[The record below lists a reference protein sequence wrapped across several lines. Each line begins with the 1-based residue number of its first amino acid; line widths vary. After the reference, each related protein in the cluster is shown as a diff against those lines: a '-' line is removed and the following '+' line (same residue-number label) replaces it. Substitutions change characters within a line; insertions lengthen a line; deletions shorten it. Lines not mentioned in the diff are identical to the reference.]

1 MIKIL
6 DFKKVYSDKTTV
18 TYDRIDFMSNGL
30 FHFKGENGTG
40 KSTFF
45 NCISGTDSDYEAKI
59 IMNNEEISKSSLAN
73 QVCYMRQEVHLIEK
87 LTGYQQ
93 LLIMHKIEEVEY
105 LESFIREILVKLD
118 LDKIIKNS
126 ISTFSVGQ
134 KRKLEFIRVLITQK
148 RILILDEPFSQID
161 KNSIESMISLL
172 QSMSFSKLIIYSNHE
187 TISSTT
193 SFATPI
199 SLKRKSS
206 LFWLMGFILNKS
218 FTLMLISSTIL
229 IFGSVLFLYY
239 STVND
244 FNRSAIIN
252 RFYNSIEYG
261 IFNSNQIESNAQYLD
276 ELYSSIS
283 DSGYES
289 YHTTILFTNKI
300 NSLPLLE
307 GSYPSSTNEIL
318 IGYYQM
324 ESMVNDYQYEQSDI
338 INKWITIDNNI
349 YQITGIVASPIVND
363 LFTNEYEKEVFL
375 SSYPMFYGF
384 NESHDETA
392 NNINLFISSDIQNMT
407 VEDKKIYGSF
417 NVLFNNE
424 LSINESINPMII
436 YSSIVILSIIAYFIS
451 LERTKLN
458 QGLLSSLYGLGV
470 NKNRIIIYT
479 LLPELMLLS
488 ISYFISHLIAD
499 YFIDTQNKVVMKTFF
514 IQIDPFSVNQVTF
527 LFMIIPFS
535 IAATSFFI
543 FQLRI
548 FSEREASS

>member
-18 TYDRIDFMSNGL
+18 TYDHIDFMSHGL

-73 QVCYMRQEVHLIEK
+73 QVCYMRQEVHLIEN

-118 LDKIIKNS
+118 LDKIIKNL
-126 ISTFSVGQ
+126 ISTYSVGQ
-134 KRKLEFIRVLITQK
+134 KRKLEFIRVLITKK

-172 QSMSFSKLIIYSNHE
+172 QSISFSKLIIYSNHE
-187 TISSTT
+187 TIGSTT
-193 SFATPI
+193 SVPTPI

-206 LFWLMGFILNKS
+206 PLWLMALLLNKS
-218 FTLMLISSTIL
+218 LILMLITSAIL

-252 RFYNSIEYG
+252 RFYDSIEYG
-261 IFNSNQIESNAQYLD
+261 IFKSNQTDFNAQYHD
-276 ELYSSIS
+276 ELYASMTDSS
-283 DSGYES
+283 YES
-289 YHTTILFTNKI
+289 YHTTIIFTNKI

-307 GSYPSSTNEIL
+307 GSYPSGTNEIL

-324 ESMVNDYQYEQSDI
+324 ESMVNDNQYEQSDI
-338 INKWITIDNNI
+338 VNKWITIDNNL
-349 YQITGIVASPIVND
+349 YQITGIVDTPIVSD
-363 LFTNEYEKEVFL
+363 PFTSEYDKNVYL
-375 SSYPMFYGF
+375 SSYPMFYGLS
-384 NESHDETA
+384 ESLDGTT
-392 NNINLFISSDIQNMT
+392 NNINLFIRSDIQNMT
-407 VEDKKIYGSF
+407 VDDKMRYGSF
-417 NVLFNNE
+417 NVVFNNE
-424 LSINESINPMII
+424 LSIDESVNPMII
-436 YSSIVILSIIAYFIS
+436 YSIIVIVSIIAYFIS
-451 LERTKLN
+451 LERTKFN
-458 QGLLSSLYGLGV
+458 QGFLSSLYGLGV
-470 NKNRIIIYT
+470 KKNRIIIYT
-479 LLPELMLLS
+479 VLPELMLLN
-488 ISYFISHLIAD
+488 ISYFISYLIANH
-499 YFIDTQNKVVMKTFF
+499 FIDTQNKVVMKTFF
-514 IQIDPFSVNQVTF
+514 IQINPFSVNHVTL
-527 LFMIIPFS
+527 LFMIIPFI
-535 IAATSFFI
+535 IAATSFSI
-543 FQLRI
+543 FQVRI
-548 FSEREASS
+548 FNEREASS